1 MTGTRP
7 DSAEEHGKEHC
18 SDDRDRQAA
27 SRATARAIALSR
39 FLVRIGSTFGAGDGV
54 PMAVI
59 REGCIGAGGV
69 GRHRRP
75 ARHRFLSTDDS
86 AAEDAGCCIASAHH
100 ASHAT
105 TARVHV
111 SGERRCMSA
120 TCETATC
127 PDAHPAPTE
136 VGHRR
141 LKRPRSHPVRTRTL
155 QPHVRGR

>member
-59 REGCIGAGGV
+59 REA
-69 GRHRRP
+69 
-75 ARHRFLSTDDS
+75 
-86 AAEDAGCCIASAHH
+86 ASAQAGWAAIGDLPDIGSSAPMTAPQKTQVA
-100 ASHAT
+100 AS
-105 TARVHV
+105 RVPTMP
-111 SGERRCMSA
+111 RTLPRLACMSLGSA
-120 TCETATC
+120 GACR
-127 PDAHPAPTE
+127 PP
-136 VGHRR
+136 V
-141 LKRPRSHPVRTRTL
+141 RPRPVLVLTQRPRRSATG
-155 QPHVRGR
+155 V